1 MNIIKLILMF
11 KRQNVIKNKNNKILN
26 IKKFEISKKLYIIFL
41 FLIIIYMYFF
51 DSVTSL
57 FFSKEEKELKYD
69 WRKNTQNLI
78 DKQISIL
85 NGQLFEEFERDYN
98 RCKFYFALQDYDEK
112 GNLTYKNE
120 MKEQLIQKFSNR
132 YEKDFRYV
140 KNIAVNRPFSF
151 GNQIIAINNIIYY
164 CEILGIKNIYF
175 NSKVDFYLKNDTITD
190 KVHIWII
197 PEDKYD
203 CSSRETYCGE
213 LFVNFF
219 FPVEFKPKRRSL
231 ILKDEIKRNLPQVK
245 INKDD
250 LYIYIRAGDSF
261 YSNVRNG
268 YIPSPYCFYERIIT
282 KFKFND
288 IYIISIDDKH
298 PAIGKLISNFPK
310 IKHQK
315 NSVKTDIALLMNA
328 YNLANS
334 MSSFTQSAISFN
346 DNLEN
351 LFDYEA
357 YKASEAL
364 LHFHYDIDKLNKK
377 FNVYRMK
384 PSENYLRNIYNWC
397 NTQEQRQLILEEN
410 CINDFVKTIY

>member
-1 MNIIKLILMF
+1 MNAINKF
-11 KRQNVIKNKNNKILN
+11 KRKNVTRNKKHKKSD
-26 IKKFEISKKLYIIFL
+26 IKKKKISKILYIIFL
-41 FLIIIYMYFF
+41 FLINIYMYIFVSGNF
-51 DSVTSL
+51 L
-57 FFSKEEKELKYD
+57 LFSKKENESNYD
-69 WRKNTQNLI
+69 WRKNTQELI

-85 NGQLFEEFERDYN
+85 NGKLFEEFERDYN
-98 RCKFYFALQDYDEK
+98 RCKFYFTFRDYDEK

-140 KNIAVNRPFSF
+140 KNIAINKPFSF
-151 GNQIIAINNIIYY
+151 GNQISAINNIIYY

-175 NSKVDFYLKNDTITD
+175 NSKEDFYLKNDTVTD
-190 KVHIWII
+190 KIHIWII

-203 CSSRETYCGE
+203 CSSKETFCGQ
-213 LFVNFF
+213 LFINFF
-219 FPVEFKPKRRSL
+219 YPVEFKPKRRSL

-298 PAIGKLISNFPK
+298 PAIGKLMSTFPK
-310 IKHQK
+310 IKHQSK
-315 NSVKTDIALLMNA
+315 NVKTDIALLMNA

-334 MSSFTQSAISFN
+334 MSSFTQVAISFN

-364 LHFHYDIDKLNKK
+364 LHFHYDIDKLNRR

-397 NTQEQRQLILEEN
+397 NTQEQRRLILEEN

>member
-1 MNIIKLILMF
+1 MNAINKF
-11 KRQNVIKNKNNKILN
+11 KRKNVRRNKKHKKSD
-26 IKKFEISKKLYIIFL
+26 IKKKKISKILYIIFL
-41 FLIIIYMYFF
+41 FLINIYMYIFVSGNF
-51 DSVTSL
+51 L
-57 FFSKEEKELKYD
+57 LFSKKENESNYD
-69 WRKNTQNLI
+69 WRKNTQELI

-85 NGQLFEEFERDYN
+85 NGKLFEEFERDYN
-98 RCKFYFALQDYDEK
+98 RCKFYFTFRDYDEK

-140 KNIAVNRPFSF
+140 KNIAINKPFSF
-151 GNQIIAINNIIYY
+151 GNQICAINNIIYY

-175 NSKVDFYLKNDTITD
+175 NSKGDFYLKNDTVTD
-190 KVHIWII
+190 KIHIWII

-203 CSSRETYCGE
+203 CSSKETFCGQ
-213 LFVNFF
+213 LFINFF
-219 FPVEFKPKRRSL
+219 YPVEFKPKRRSL

-298 PAIGKLISNFPK
+298 PAIGKLMSTFPK
-310 IKHQK
+310 IKHQSK
-315 NSVKTDIALLMNA
+315 NVKTDIALLMNA

-334 MSSFTQSAISFN
+334 MSSFTQVAISFN

-364 LHFHYDIDKLNKK
+364 LHFHYDIDKLNRR

>member
-1 MNIIKLILMF
+1 MKAINKF
-11 KRQNVIKNKNNKILN
+11 KRKNVTRNKNHKKSD
-26 IKKFEISKKLYIIFL
+26 IKKKKISKILYIIFL
-41 FLIIIYMYFF
+41 FLINIYMYIFVSGNF
-51 DSVTSL
+51 L
-57 FFSKEEKELKYD
+57 LFSKKENESNYD
-69 WRKNTQNLI
+69 WRKNTQELI

-85 NGQLFEEFERDYN
+85 NGKLFEEFERDYN
-98 RCKFYFALQDYDEK
+98 RCKFYFTFRDYDEK

-140 KNIAVNRPFSF
+140 KNIAINKPFSF
-151 GNQIIAINNIIYY
+151 GNQISAINNIIYY

-175 NSKVDFYLKNDTITD
+175 NSKEDFYLKNDTVTD
-190 KVHIWII
+190 KIHIWII

-203 CSSRETYCGE
+203 CSSKETFCGQ
-213 LFVNFF
+213 LFINFF
-219 FPVEFKPKRRSL
+219 YPVEFKPKRRSL

-282 KFKFND
+282 KYKFND

-298 PAIGKLISNFPK
+298 PAIGKLMSTFPK
-310 IKHQK
+310 IKHQLK
-315 NSVKTDIALLMNA
+315 NVKTDIALLMNA

-334 MSSFTQSAISFN
+334 MSSFTQAAISFN

-364 LHFHYDIDKLNKK
+364 LHFHYDIDKLNRR

>member
-1 MNIIKLILMF
+1 MKAINKF
-11 KRQNVIKNKNNKILN
+11 KRKNVTRNKNHKKSD
-26 IKKFEISKKLYIIFL
+26 IKKKKISKILYIIFL
-41 FLIIIYMYFF
+41 FLINIYIYIFVSGNF
-51 DSVTSL
+51 L
-57 FFSKEEKELKYD
+57 LFSKKENESNYD
-69 WRKNTQNLI
+69 WRKNTQELI

-85 NGQLFEEFERDYN
+85 NGKLFEEFERDYN
-98 RCKFYFALQDYDEK
+98 RCKFYFTFRDYDEK

-120 MKEQLIQKFSNR
+120 MKEQLTQKFSNR

-140 KNIAVNRPFSF
+140 KNIAINKPFSF
-151 GNQIIAINNIIYY
+151 GNQISAINNIIYY

-175 NSKVDFYLKNDTITD
+175 NSKEDFYLKNDTVTD
-190 KVHIWII
+190 KIHIWII

-203 CSSRETYCGE
+203 CSSKETFCGQ
-213 LFVNFF
+213 LFINFF
-219 FPVEFKPKRRSL
+219 YPVEFKPKRRSL

-298 PAIGKLISNFPK
+298 PAIGKLMSTFPK
-310 IKHQK
+310 IKHQSK
-315 NSVKTDIALLMNA
+315 NVKTDIALLMNA

-334 MSSFTQSAISFN
+334 MSSFTQAAISFN

-364 LHFHYDIDKLNKK
+364 LHFHYDIDKLNRR

>member
-1 MNIIKLILMF
+1 MNAINKL
-11 KRQNVIKNKNNKILN
+11 KRKNVTRNKNHKKSD
-26 IKKFEISKKLYIIFL
+26 IKKKKISKILYIIFL
-41 FLIIIYMYFF
+41 FLINIYMHIFVSGNF
-51 DSVTSL
+51 L
-57 FFSKEEKELKYD
+57 LFSKKENESNYD
-69 WRKNTQNLI
+69 WRKNTQELI

-85 NGQLFEEFERDYN
+85 NGKLFEEFERDYN
-98 RCKFYFALQDYDEK
+98 RCKFYFTFRDYDEK

-140 KNIAVNRPFSF
+140 KNIAINKPFSF
-151 GNQIIAINNIIYY
+151 GNQISAINNIIYY

-175 NSKVDFYLKNDTITD
+175 NSKEDFYLKNDTVTD
-190 KVHIWII
+190 KIHIWII

-203 CSSRETYCGE
+203 CSSKETFCGQ
-213 LFVNFF
+213 LFINFF
-219 FPVEFKPKRRSL
+219 YPVEFKPKRRSL

-298 PAIGKLISNFPK
+298 PAIGKLMSTFPK
-310 IKHQK
+310 IKHQLK
-315 NSVKTDIALLMNA
+315 NVKTDIALLMNA

-334 MSSFTQSAISFN
+334 MSSFTQVALSFN

-364 LHFHYDIDKLNKK
+364 LHFHYDIDKLNRR

>member
-1 MNIIKLILMF
+1 MNAINKF
-11 KRQNVIKNKNNKILN
+11 KRKNVTRNKKHKKSD
-26 IKKFEISKKLYIIFL
+26 IKKKKISKILYIIFL
-41 FLIIIYMYFF
+41 FLINIYMYIFVSGNF
-51 DSVTSL
+51 L
-57 FFSKEEKELKYD
+57 LFSKKENESNYD
-69 WRKNTQNLI
+69 WRKNTQELI

-85 NGQLFEEFERDYN
+85 NGKLFEEFERDYN
-98 RCKFYFALQDYDEK
+98 RCKFYFTFRDYDEK

-140 KNIAVNRPFSF
+140 KNIAINKPFSF
-151 GNQIIAINNIIYY
+151 GNQISAINNIIYY

-175 NSKVDFYLKNDTITD
+175 NSKEDFYLKNDTVTD
-190 KVHIWII
+190 KIHIWII
-197 PEDKYD
+197 PKDKYD
-203 CSSRETYCGE
+203 CSSKETFCGQ
-213 LFVNFF
+213 LFINFF
-219 FPVEFKPKRRSL
+219 YPVEFKPKRRSL

-298 PAIGKLISNFPK
+298 PAIGKLMSTFPK
-310 IKHQK
+310 IKHQSK
-315 NSVKTDIALLMNA
+315 NVKTDIALLMNA

-334 MSSFTQSAISFN
+334 MSSFTQVAISFN

-364 LHFHYDIDKLNKK
+364 LHFHYDIDKLNRR

>member
-1 MNIIKLILMF
+1 MNAINKF
-11 KRQNVIKNKNNKILN
+11 KRKNVTRNKNHKKSD
-26 IKKFEISKKLYIIFL
+26 IKKKKISKILYIIFL
-41 FLIIIYMYFF
+41 FLINIYMYIFVSGNF
-51 DSVTSL
+51 L
-57 FFSKEEKELKYD
+57 LFSKKENESNYD
-69 WRKNTQNLI
+69 WRKNTQELI

-85 NGQLFEEFERDYN
+85 NGKLFEEFERDYN
-98 RCKFYFALQDYDEK
+98 RCKFYFTFRDYDEK

-120 MKEQLIQKFSNR
+120 MKEQLIQKFSNI

-140 KNIAVNRPFSF
+140 KNIAINKPFSF
-151 GNQIIAINNIIYY
+151 GNQISAINNIIYY

-175 NSKVDFYLKNDTITD
+175 NSKEDFYLKNDTVTD
-190 KVHIWII
+190 KIHIWII

-203 CSSRETYCGE
+203 CSSKETFCGQ
-213 LFVNFF
+213 LFINFF
-219 FPVEFKPKRRSL
+219 YPVEFKPKRRSL

-298 PAIGKLISNFPK
+298 PAIGKLMSTFPK
-310 IKHQK
+310 IKHQSK
-315 NSVKTDIALLMNA
+315 NVKTDIALLMNA

-334 MSSFTQSAISFN
+334 MSSFTQAAISFN

-364 LHFHYDIDKLNKK
+364 LHFHYDIDKLNRR

-397 NTQEQRQLILEEN
+397 NTQEQRKLILEEN

>member
-1 MNIIKLILMF
+1 MYIFVSGNFLLF
-11 KRQNVIKNKNNKILN
+11 
-26 IKKFEISKKLYIIFL
+26 SKKENE
-41 FLIIIYMYFF
+41 
-51 DSVTSL
+51 SN
-57 FFSKEEKELKYD
+57 YD
-69 WRKNTQNLI
+69 WRKNTQELI

-85 NGQLFEEFERDYN
+85 NGKLFQEFQDEYDK
-98 RCKFYFALQDYDEK
+98 CKFYFTFRDYDEK

-140 KNIAVNRPFSF
+140 KNIAINKPFSF
-151 GNQIIAINNIIYY
+151 GNQISAINNIIYY

-175 NSKVDFYLKNDTITD
+175 NSKEDFYLKNDTVTD
-190 KVHIWII
+190 KIHIWII

-268 YIPSPYCFYERIIT
+268 YIPSPYCFYERVIT

-315 NSVKTDIALLMNA
+315 NSVKTDIAILMNA

-334 MSSFTQSAISFN
+334 MSSFTQAAISFN

-364 LHFHYDIDKLNKK
+364 LHFHYDIDKLNRK
-377 FNVYRMK
+377 FNIYRMK
-384 PSENYLRNIYNWC
+384 PSENYFRKMYRWKNSK
-397 NTQEQRQLILEEN
+397 EQRKLILEEN

>member
-1 MNIIKLILMF
+1 MYIFVSGNFLLF
-11 KRQNVIKNKNNKILN
+11 
-26 IKKFEISKKLYIIFL
+26 SKKENE
-41 FLIIIYMYFF
+41 
-51 DSVTSL
+51 SN
-57 FFSKEEKELKYD
+57 YD
-69 WRKNTQNLI
+69 WRKNTQELI

-85 NGQLFEEFERDYN
+85 NGILFQEFQDDYN
-98 RCKFYFALQDYDEK
+98 NCKFYFTFRDYDEK

-140 KNIAVNRPFSF
+140 KNIAINKPFSF
-151 GNQIIAINNIIYY
+151 GNQISAINNIIYY

-175 NSKVDFYLKNDTITD
+175 NSKEDFYLKNDTVTD
-190 KVHIWII
+190 KIHIWII

-203 CSSRETYCGE
+203 CSSKETFCGQ
-213 LFVNFF
+213 LFINFF
-219 FPVEFKPKRRSL
+219 YPVEFKPKRRSL

-298 PAIGKLISNFPK
+298 PAIGKLMSTFPK
-310 IKHQK
+310 IKHQSK
-315 NSVKTDIALLMNA
+315 NVKTDIALLMNA

-334 MSSFTQSAISFN
+334 MSSFTQAAISFN

-364 LHFHYDIDKLNKK
+364 LHFHYDIDKLNRR

-397 NTQEQRQLILEEN
+397 NTQEQRKLILEEN

>member
-1 MNIIKLILMF
+1 MNAINKL
-11 KRQNVIKNKNNKILN
+11 KRKNVTRNKNHKKSD
-26 IKKFEISKKLYIIFL
+26 IKKKKISKILYIIFL
-41 FLIIIYMYFF
+41 FLINIYMYIFVSGNF
-51 DSVTSL
+51 L
-57 FFSKEEKELKYD
+57 LFSKKENESNYD
-69 WRKNTQNLI
+69 WRKNTQELI

-85 NGQLFEEFERDYN
+85 NGKLFEEFERDYN
-98 RCKFYFALQDYDEK
+98 RCKFYFTFRDYDEK

-140 KNIAVNRPFSF
+140 KNIAINKPFSF
-151 GNQIIAINNIIYY
+151 GNQISAINNIIYY

-175 NSKVDFYLKNDTITD
+175 NSKEDFYLKNDTVTD
-190 KVHIWII
+190 KIHIWII

-203 CSSRETYCGE
+203 CSSKETFCGQ
-213 LFVNFF
+213 LFINFF
-219 FPVEFKPKRRSL
+219 YPVEFKPKRRSL

-298 PAIGKLISNFPK
+298 PAIGKLMSTFPK
-310 IKHQK
+310 IKHQLK
-315 NSVKTDIALLMNA
+315 NVKTDIALLMNA

-334 MSSFTQSAISFN
+334 MSSFTQAAISFN

-364 LHFHYDIDKLNKK
+364 LHFHYDIDKLNRR

>member
-1 MNIIKLILMF
+1 MNAINKF
-11 KRQNVIKNKNNKILN
+11 KRKNVTRNKNHKKSD
-26 IKKFEISKKLYIIFL
+26 IKKKKISKILYIIFL
-41 FLIIIYMYFF
+41 FLINIYMYIFVSGNF
-51 DSVTSL
+51 L
-57 FFSKEEKELKYD
+57 LFSKKENESNYD
-69 WRKNTQNLI
+69 WRKNTQELI

-85 NGQLFEEFERDYN
+85 NGKLFQEFQDEYDK
-98 RCKFYFALQDYDEK
+98 CKFYFTFRDYDEK

-140 KNIAVNRPFSF
+140 KNIAINKPFSF
-151 GNQIIAINNIIYY
+151 GNQISAINNIIYY

-175 NSKVDFYLKNDTITD
+175 NSKEDFYLKNDTVTD
-190 KVHIWII
+190 KIHIWII

-203 CSSRETYCGE
+203 CSSKETFCGQ
-213 LFVNFF
+213 LFINFF
-219 FPVEFKPKRRSL
+219 YPVEFKPKRRSL

-298 PAIGKLISNFPK
+298 PAIGKLMSTFPK
-310 IKHQK
+310 IKHQSK
-315 NSVKTDIALLMNA
+315 NVKTDIALLMNA

-334 MSSFTQSAISFN
+334 MSSFTQAAISFN

-364 LHFHYDIDKLNKK
+364 LHFHYDIDKLNRR